1 MWVSAFIATGDK
13 KLFIYMFHTSTTA
26 PLINK
31 QSTADAMRREEHC
44 LEAHISLRV
53 TKNSL

>member
-53 TKNSL
+53 TKNCL